1 MSSTSQSCFCTTHK
15 CNGKKIRPQD
25 FSRHKRQDE
34 ERRRKVAQTD
44 SDTFVNQVFR
54 TTMDGIAPAS
64 SEAIWDR
71 DCLNPIQGLGGLST
85 SIHLPTTT
93 EEPKTLPASPQSGQ
107 ILALFNLAVKTD
119 HEIEE
124 HVNIVAGIIT
134 KDGAYNSLMKEERW
148 FEDVLHNIY
157 ALNPCGDKATSVLRE
172 AMIDRIADQLALIEE
187 ERRRRGHVA
196 NVGSSQNVFN
206 SGEWSVFLPSMWY

>member
-1 MSSTSQSCFCTTHK
+1 M
-15 CNGKKIRPQD
+15 
-25 FSRHKRQDE
+25 
-34 ERRRKVAQTD
+34 QTD

-54 TTMDGIAPAS
+54 TTMDGTAPA

-71 DCLNPIQGLGGLST
+71 DCLNPIQGLGSLST

-93 EEPKTLPASPQSGQ
+93 GEPQSKTLPASPQSGQ

-134 KDGAYNSLMKEERW
+134 KDGA
-148 FEDVLHNIY
+148 
-157 ALNPCGDKATSVLRE
+157 
-172 AMIDRIADQLALIEE
+172 
-187 ERRRRGHVA
+187 
-196 NVGSSQNVFN
+196 
-206 SGEWSVFLPSMWY
+206 